1 MIGKNSMK
9 HHYLNEKDFY
19 THLNV
24 EERTDAD
31 YAHANVICK
40 ELETKNLEQN
50 HDLYVQCNTLL
61 LADVHQKFQN
71 MCFKIH
77 EISSCSFSYCTR
89 FSMARSLEQK
99 QL

>member
-31 YAHANVICK
+31 YAHAKVICK
-40 ELETKNLEQN
+40 ELKIKNLEQN
-50 HDLYVQCNTLL
+50 HDLYV
-61 LADVHQKFQN
+61 
-71 MCFKIH
+71 
-77 EISSCSFSYCTR
+77 
-89 FSMARSLEQK
+89 
-99 QL
+99 